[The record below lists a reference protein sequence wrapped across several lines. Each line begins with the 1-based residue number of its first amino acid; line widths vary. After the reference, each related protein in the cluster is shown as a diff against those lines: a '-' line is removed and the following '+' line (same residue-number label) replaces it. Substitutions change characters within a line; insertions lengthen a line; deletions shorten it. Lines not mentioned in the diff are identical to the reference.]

1 MVQANSV
8 LLSSGY
14 LLAVHK
20 IRARSFWLNSRSPI
34 QNGVF
39 HFVVK
44 VNHPDSIVRFVFHFV
59 NQVQVN
65 LLRALSL
72 QSTRPTSFR
81 RLVPEAHVLPHT
93 GGCGDSAAHPSRL
106 QTSFASMLDEAGVST
121 VQIQQLIGH
130 SDYSTTANIYT
141 HTDIQVLKKAIAKL

>member
-14 LLAVHK
+14 LLTVHK
-20 IRARSFWLNSRSPI
+20 IRSRSFWLNSRWPI

-39 HFVVK
+39 HFVIK

-65 LLRALSL
+65 LLRSLSTYGL
-72 QSTRPTSFR
+72 GKHRGPMSSFFP
-81 RLVPEAHVLPHT
+81 L
-93 GGCGDSAAHPSRL
+93 HPL
-106 QTSFASMLDEAGVST
+106 F
-121 VQIQQLIGH
+121 
-130 SDYSTTANIYT
+130 
-141 HTDIQVLKKAIAKL
+141 